1 MKNKLIFT
9 NKPSIVGKNKQMLI
23 YIPAVIKKL
32 INPEKEY
39 KITLEE
45 LTQQPS
51 QVNNNEKH

>member
-1 MKNKLIFT
+1 MKNKIVFV

-23 YIPAVIKKL
+23 YLPVTIKRL

-45 LTQQPS
+45 MGG
-51 QVNNNEKH
+51 EDC